1 MGLLKARR
9 LLLKRNSRIK
19 GEYTLRGV
27 ATALN
32 MGYGNL
38 CDIENE
44 KQYPTVKT
52 FAKLAEYYQLTTSDV
67 RDYFK
72 KLAEEE

>member
-9 LLLKRNSRIK
+9 LFLKKHSRIK

-27 ATALN
+27 AKALN

-52 FAKLAEYYQLTTSDV
+52 FAKLAKYYQLTTSDV